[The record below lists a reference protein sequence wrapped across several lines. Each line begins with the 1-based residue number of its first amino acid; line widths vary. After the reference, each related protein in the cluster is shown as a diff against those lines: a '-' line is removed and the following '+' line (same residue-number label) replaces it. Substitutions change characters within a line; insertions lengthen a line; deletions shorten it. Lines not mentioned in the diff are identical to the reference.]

1 MAPIY
6 ALMSS
11 AKHKL
16 DMTMYE
22 LDDPMATSLLV
33 TAAKNGVTVRV
44 ILDQNL
50 EMDANMNAYAALA
63 AGNVTVH
70 WANPVYASTHQ
81 KTITVDDTTSAIMTL
96 NFAAE
101 EYATSR
107 DFAFIT
113 TDAADVAA
121 IEQTFE
127 ADLVDASIAP
137 ANGTNLVWS
146 PTNSLAALQGII
158 DGAQASLIVEN
169 EEMSDATIV
178 SALAKAAVRG
188 VDVKVVMESSMTYAA
203 NFTALE
209 SVGVKVVTYRH
220 APIYIHAKV
229 IVADYGMSTASVFLG
244 SENFSLASLTENR
257 ELGIIISDAA
267 TMASLHATLTS
278 DYAGGKPFVPVT
290 PPDASVPTLTDA
302 SMPNDSSVD

>member
-1 MAPIY
+1 MPTREDSWRSKPHARALLVACLATVVACHSSHDVTDGGTDANASAGNPVLITEPDQGMAPIY

-11 AKHKL
+11 AKHTL

-33 TAAKNGVTVRV
+33 AAAKNGVTVRV

-50 EMDANMNAYAALA
+50 EMDTNMTAYTALA

-81 KTITVDDTTSAIMTL
+81 KTITVDGTTAAIMTL

-107 DFAFIT
+107 DFALIT

-127 ADLVDASIAP
+127 ADLTNASIVP
-137 ANGTNLVWS
+137 PNGTNLVWS
-146 PTNSLAALQGII
+146 PTN
-158 DGAQASLIVEN
+158 AQ
-169 EEMSDATIV
+169 
-178 SALAKAAVRG
+178 
-188 VDVKVVMESSMTYAA
+188 
-203 NFTALE
+203 TAL
-209 SVGVKVVTYRH
+209 
-220 APIYIHAKV
+220 
-229 IVADYGMSTASVFLG
+229 
-244 SENFSLASLTENR
+244 
-257 ELGIIISDAA
+257 LGIIGGAQ
-267 TMASLHATLTS
+267 TSLL
-278 DYAGGKPFVPVT
+278 V
-290 PPDASVPTLTDA
+290 
-302 SMPNDSSVD
+302 